1 MFTAGC
7 RTDNDFWC
15 SLSDQLPFMI
25 KYFAFS
31 APTGV
36 RVQHFFNFERCTLH
50 HHFLICSSGTILIH
64 YIGMVHDDWL
74 EPYWYSIMY
83 ITLILFIY
91 IFNNLER
98 NMSAK
103 YVLPY
108 QYGSKIYSMYK
119 YNLIVEQLKVLIL
132 KGMTFGMQLF
142 PDHSQQIFELIPMPV
157 LNGWNK

>member
-1 MFTAGC
+1 
-7 RTDNDFWC
+7 
-15 SLSDQLPFMI
+15 
-25 KYFAFS
+25 
-31 APTGV
+31 
-36 RVQHFFNFERCTLH
+36 
-50 HHFLICSSGTILIH
+50 
-64 YIGMVHDDWL
+64 
-74 EPYWYSIMY
+74 
-83 ITLILFIY
+83 
-91 IFNNLER
+91 
-98 NMSAK
+98 MSAK